1 MKLNNI
7 YISSLLYLLLTGC
20 SFYSIKG
27 SIPSHLSRV
36 VINPIVN
43 ESSEYTIG
51 QKFEDQ
57 FMQSFIEENLL
68 LISDLENADCKLEFK
83 IINLS
88 DKPYTLNETS
98 FNTIVEQWEISITI
112 QVIWFDFIDQKN
124 ILNKDIRE
132 SIIYNLDN
140 SSIVNESLNNNVTE
154 KVSIISSRDEA
165 IEKCIINLSERVIT
179 ELTSTW

>member
-7 YISSLLYLLLTGC
+7 YISSLLYLFLSGC

-27 SIPSHLSRV
+27 SIPTHLNTV
-36 VINPIVN
+36 VINPIIN

-51 QKFEDQ
+51 QKFENQ
-57 FMQSFIEENLL
+57 FIQSFINENLL
-68 LISDLENADCKLEFK
+68 RISDFENADSKLEFK
-83 IINLS
+83 IIDLS
-88 DKPYTLNETS
+88 DKPFTLNETNY
-98 FNTIVEQWEISITI
+98 NTVVEQWEISITVH
-112 QVIWFDFIDQKN
+112 VIWFDFINQKN
-124 ILNKDIRE
+124 IVDKDIRE

-154 KVSIISSRDEA
+154 KISIVSSRYEA
-165 IEKCIINLSERVIT
+165 VEQCIINLSERVIT